1 MFWRLT
7 LAALTTVAISGCVT
21 TAREA
26 EEAQQQR
33 FQSFIGMT
41 MAQWMAE
48 TMVTPHNYYDTSG
61 QRVFVAFKPAPL
73 AGYGCDMQI
82 TTRPNGTGTGADAWT
97 IVSIR
102 RQGGCANM

>member
-1 MFWRLT
+1 MFLRLIMST
-7 LAALTTVAISGCVT
+7 ITAVAIGGCVT

-26 EEAQQQR
+26 DEAQQKR

-48 TMVTPHNYYDTSG
+48 TMVTPRDYYDTSG

-82 TTRPNGTGTGADAWT
+82 TTRHNGNGTGADAWT
-97 IVSIR
+97 IISIR